1 MDVIIFPF
9 RLFISSPLLAC
20 WNRLPLYYQMMLAL
34 LLGIGVGITCGW
46 DAAVLALPGKLI
58 LRLLGTLA
66 PPLILA
72 ALIHTLMTAEFGGRD
87 SLKLAGLLMLNTL
100 AAILIGL
107 GVANIFQPGVGADLS
122 VPAAHAE
129 TTQHSADPN
138 PLITFLDN
146 VSKQVALDGFA
157 KAWR

>member
-1 MDVIIFPF
+1 MP
-9 RLFISSPLLAC
+9 SPLLAC

-34 LLGIGVGITCGW
+34 LLSIVVSITCGW

-58 LRLLGTLA
+58 LRLLGALA

-72 ALIHTLMTAEFGGRD
+72 AFIHTLMTAEFGGRD

-100 AAILIGL
+100 SAILIGL
-107 GVANIFQPGVGADLS
+107 GVANIIQPGVGANLS
-122 VPAAHAE
+122 VPAAQAE
-129 TTQHSADPN
+129 TTQQSANPN
-138 PLITFLDN
+138 PLVTFLDN
-146 VSKQVALDGFA
+146 VPKQVALDVFA